1 MKKPLKSSTASRV
14 ESLKGLNK
22 IFWLYG
28 VKPNRATNIIIILI
42 LQSNYKN
49 IFSCFTKKPTSTE

>member
-28 VKPNRATNIIIILI
+28 VKPNRATNIQIILI
-42 LQSNYKN
+42 LKQS
-49 IFSCFTKKPTSTE
+49 

>member
-28 VKPNRATNIIIILI
+28 VKPNLNANIQIILI
-42 LQSNYKN
+42 LKQS
-49 IFSCFTKKPTSTE
+49 